1 MTNSQSDWRQLTGEQ
16 KTRQTIRTNLT
27 DWACVA
33 LDPLGQSPAAHHHLL
48 ISELEK
54 IATGLNDRL
63 MLLLPPGS
71 AKSTYASV
79 LFPAWW
85 FTQHAQSSVIAA
97 SHTADLA
104 HHFGRQVRDLVTAQG
119 ELRNG

>member
-16 KTRQTIRTNLT
+16 KTRQTIRTSLT

-63 MLLLPPGS
+63 MLLL
-71 AKSTYASV
+71 
-79 LFPAWW
+79 
-85 FTQHAQSSVIAA
+85 
-97 SHTADLA
+97 
-104 HHFGRQVRDLVTAQG
+104 
-119 ELRNG
+119 